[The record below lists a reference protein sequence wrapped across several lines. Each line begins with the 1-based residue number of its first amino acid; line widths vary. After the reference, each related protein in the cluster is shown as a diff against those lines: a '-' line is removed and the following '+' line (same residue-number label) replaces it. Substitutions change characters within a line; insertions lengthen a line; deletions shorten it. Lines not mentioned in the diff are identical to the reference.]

1 MASERT
7 NEPEKLDMKRFFSEA
22 LAMAE
27 VAVFGFDSAGRVA
40 VVNSKGETL
49 TGYAAAELLGTD
61 PFPRLFGQRA
71 EVIKRCWFAAKLG
84 TPVKMDASLRTRFD
98 KERAVRWHVAP
109 YLARSSPSPALVV
122 VGLERPGVREQEPDT
137 PVRRRLATAGVLAAG
152 LAHEIRNPL
161 NGASLHLSVLERA
174 LSRIPDLPV
183 SAAEAIAVL
192 RAETKRLSALVT
204 DFLEVARPHQLA
216 LQMCDLNEIVR
227 GAAAVLERE
236 FEERAITLNLETP
249 SKAVLVA
256 LDAEHMKR
264 ALINLIRNA
273 LEATGNRG
281 RIVLRVRD
289 LPDSHEVDV
298 EDNGAGIVD
307 PNAPIFDA
315 FYTTKE
321 RGTGLGLSI
330 VQRVMS
336 DHGGDVVYHCEPG
349 RTVFTLHLAA
359 ESAGGGR

>member
-1 MASERT
+1 
-7 NEPEKLDMKRFFSEA
+7 
-22 LAMAE
+22 MAE

-40 VVNSKGETL
+40 VVNGKGETL

-71 EVIKRCWFAAKLG
+71 EVIKRCWFAAKVG

-122 VGLERPGVREQEPDT
+122 VGLERPGVREQEPDA
-137 PVRRRLATAGVLAAG
+137 PVRKRLATAGVLAAG

-216 LQMCDLNEIVR
+216 LRMCDLNEIVR
-227 GAAAVLERE
+227 GAAALLERE
-236 FEERAITLNLETP
+236 IRGASDYSESRDAVESGPRSARRRAHET
-249 SKAVLVA
+249 
-256 LDAEHMKR
+256 R
-264 ALINLIRNA
+264 AHQF
-273 LEATGNRG
+273 
-281 RIVLRVRD
+281 
-289 LPDSHEVDV
+289 DS
-298 EDNGAGIVD
+298 
-307 PNAPIFDA
+307 
-315 FYTTKE
+315 
-321 RGTGLGLSI
+321 
-330 VQRVMS
+330 QRVGCHRQS
-336 DHGGDVVYHCEPG
+336 RKDRAP
-349 RTVFTLHLAA
+349 RA
-359 ESAGGGR
+359 ESARSLRSRRGGQRCRYRRPERANLRCLLHDEGARHRTRAVDRPARHVRSRRRRRVSLRTRSYGFHTSPRRRKR